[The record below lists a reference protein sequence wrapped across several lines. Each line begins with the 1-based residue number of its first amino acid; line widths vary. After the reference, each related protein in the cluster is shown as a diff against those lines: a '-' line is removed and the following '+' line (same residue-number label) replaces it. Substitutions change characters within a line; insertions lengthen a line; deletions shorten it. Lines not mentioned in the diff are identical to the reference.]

1 MSVFFTKYYIA
12 QIIPFTFILSASRM
26 DDYYEMSV
34 TSTDCQFPN
43 CRFVA
48 SVYTYPYCHEHKTLS
63 PYYTASAGNKQQVV
77 NDLNKERTTKSSSM
91 TEKSSATG
99 RVVMCFLS
107 VFDILLHH
115 PLNSFHHT
123 MVLQRYFVCAFQRC
137 DVTSL

>member
-1 MSVFFTKYYIA
+1 MPVFFTKYYIA

-99 RVVMCFLS
+99 TSGYVLFVS
-107 VFDILLHH
+107 V
-115 PLNSFHHT
+115 
-123 MVLQRYFVCAFQRC
+123 
-137 DVTSL
+137 